1 MSSGILDSSLL
12 IDCLRG
18 RAEAVA
24 VLASVTSPATHLL
37 VAAELFAGARDK
49 VEQAQIESFLA
60 GFILRI
66 PTEADGL
73 AALELYKRHHL
84 SHGVDWPD
92 WRPYEPIE
100 ATTRLI
106 EQIRG
111 QAIFYRQTLQER
123 RLPLFLND
131 LSTGF
136 DNTLYSAA
144 GLTNRLWE
152 IEDLA
157 ALMD

>member
-92 WRPYEPIE
+92 CQIG
-100 ATTRLI
+100 ATALRLGLDVYT
-106 EQIRG
+106 QNVKHF
-111 QAIFYRQTLQER
+111 AAF
-123 RLPLFLND
+123 
-131 LSTGF
+131 
-136 DNTLYSAA
+136 A
-144 GLTNRLWE
+144 GLKAIR
-152 IEDLA
+152 A
-157 ALMD
+157 Y